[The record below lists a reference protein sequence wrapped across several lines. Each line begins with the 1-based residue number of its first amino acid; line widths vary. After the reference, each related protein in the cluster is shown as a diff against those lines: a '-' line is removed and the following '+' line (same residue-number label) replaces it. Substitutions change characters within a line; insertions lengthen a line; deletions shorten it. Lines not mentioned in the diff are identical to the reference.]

1 MRMIYRGFRS
11 IILTAFSIL
20 GAVCIVVFAVALI
33 AGLRPLNVV
42 SGSMEPGI
50 PTGSLVLSRTIPASE
65 IRVGDVITTVRN
77 GSDELITHRVESIE
91 ENPQRA
97 GVYTMIMRGDA
108 NKVADASVYNITE
121 GAKYQIHI
129 PFLGYVSGAIQ
140 SRPGILLLIAAAAL
154 IVALYLIPGTRKP
167 REEEKGAEDADAE
180 AAADTPEADPAPVTA
195 PAPTPATP
203 APEMEDEDFLTI
215 FAPPTPAPTPAP
227 AAAPA
232 PLAPVLSPEEAA
244 ADPVPATAPIAP
256 VLTPEEAAA
265 DPVPAPGAPIDN
277 ATRALPLTPLTTT
290 PVAQVP
296 GIAAT
301 ENIEPASVPPAAEA
315 VPAMPAVAEP
325 ALPELPAF
333 MSGATEAVAP
343 AASATI
349 PPMPA
354 HPGAGEAPAG
364 APVAEIPAMPAWAPA
379 EPVTRTE
386 TLERPSGEVLPDAE
400 PAAEQTFRPRGKNRG
415 LRR

>member
-108 NKVADASVYNITE
+108 NKVADASAYNITE

-195 PAPTPATP
+195 PAPTPAPP

-215 FAPPTPAPTPAP
+215 FAPPTPAS
-227 AAAPA
+227 AAAPATA
-232 PLAPVLSPEEAA
+232 PLAPVLTPEQAA
-244 ADPVPATAPIAP
+244 AEP
-256 VLTPEEAAA
+256 L
-265 DPVPAPGAPIDN
+265 PAPGAPIDN
-277 ATRALPLTPLTTT
+277 GTRALPLTPLTTT

-333 MSGATEAVAP
+333 MSGATEAVPP

-364 APVAEIPAMPAWAPA
+364 AP
-379 EPVTRTE
+379 
-386 TLERPSGEVLPDAE
+386 DAE